1 MAAKGD
7 EGGDGTP
14 NVSAR
19 ENEGGDQEA
28 NNIEMAQQN

>member
-1 MAAKGD
+1 MQLAKERELAAKGD

-19 ENEGGDQEA
+19 ENEGGD
-28 NNIEMAQQN
+28 

>member
-19 ENEGGDQEA
+19 ENEGGD
-28 NNIEMAQQN
+28 